1 MKPSDHSARI
11 YAHALRD
18 NGIREVAGLGS
29 NLRIKQAILAAA
41 SWLDQDDSKTAWCG
55 CIRGLWGIETGTGVP
70 PEHYRAKSW
79 AKWGTAVEWDRAK
92 EGDTVVM
99 QRTGGNHVALY
110 VRHNATH
117 IWLYGGNQAD
127 SCNVSKFKR
136 ELVTHIRRG

>member
-1 MKPSDHSARI
+1 MKSPDNSARI

-18 NGIREVAGLGS
+18 NGLREVQGLGS

-70 PEHYRAKSW
+70 PAHYRAASW
-79 AKWGTAVEWDRAK
+79 AKWGRAVTWDQVK

-99 QRTGGNHVALY
+99 TRPGGNHVALY

-117 IWLYGGNQAD
+117 VWLYGGNQSDA
-127 SCNVSKFKR
+127 CNVTKFRR
-136 ELVTHIRRG
+136 ELVTHLRRG